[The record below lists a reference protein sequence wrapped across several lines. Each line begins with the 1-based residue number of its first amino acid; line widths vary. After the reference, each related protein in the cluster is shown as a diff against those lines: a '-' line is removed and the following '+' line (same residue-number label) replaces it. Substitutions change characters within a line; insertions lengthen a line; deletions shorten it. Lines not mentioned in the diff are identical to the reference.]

1 MIKNYARQR
10 NIIFEYF
17 TKQNTTVAMYMF
29 TGRAPTKIK
38 KGGGLLLAF
47 GAAMAAMMAQAF
59 MGKVALIAGKAL
71 VVAKVAL
78 AISAI
83 IGLKKLFGSSGGE
96 SHQVVYATGGHEHG
110 GWQGRAITSDHPEAH
125 DIAYKEQKPE
135 NTGDE

>member
-1 MIKNYARQR
+1 MTLYI
-10 NIIFEYF
+10 
-17 TKQNTTVAMYMF
+17 F
-29 TGRAPTKIK
+29 TGRRGKK
-38 KGGGLLLAF
+38 KGGGLLIAA

-71 VVAKVAL
+71 VIAKVAL

-83 IGLKKLFGSSGGE
+83 IGLKKLFGSGGGGGE

-110 GWQGRAITSDHPEAH
+110 GWQGRAFTSDHLQAH
-125 DIAYKEQKPE
+125 DIAYKAQKPE

>member
-1 MIKNYARQR
+1 M
-10 NIIFEYF
+10 
-17 TKQNTTVAMYMF
+17 TLYMF
-29 TGRAPTKIK
+29 TGRKDSTK
-38 KGGGLLLAF
+38 KGGGILLAA

-71 VVAKVAL
+71 VIAKVAL

-83 IGLKKLFGSSGGE
+83 IGLKKLFSSSGGE

-110 GWQGRAITSDHPEAH
+110 GWQGRSFTSDHTQAH
-125 DIAYKEQKPE
+125 DIAYKAQKPE

>member
-1 MIKNYARQR
+1 MTKNYVRKR
-10 NIIFEYF
+10 TIIFQYL
-17 TKQNTTVAMYMF
+17 TKQNTTMALYMF
-29 TGRAPTKIK
+29 TGRKDSTK
-38 KGGGLLLAF
+38 KGGGLLLAA

-83 IGLKKLFGSSGGE
+83 IGLKKLFGGSHGE
-96 SHQVVYATGGHEHG
+96 SHQVVYATGGHDHG
-110 GWQGRAITSDHPEAH
+110 GWQGRAFTSDHPQAH
-125 DIAYKEQKPE
+125 DVAYKAQKPE